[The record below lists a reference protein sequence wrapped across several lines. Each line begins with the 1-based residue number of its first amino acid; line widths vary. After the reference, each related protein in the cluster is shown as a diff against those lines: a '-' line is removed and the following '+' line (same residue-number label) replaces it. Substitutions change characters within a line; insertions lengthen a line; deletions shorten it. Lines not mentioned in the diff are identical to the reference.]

1 MGRLSKSQGKL
12 GQCIAGL
19 GGTVVTKAT
28 EEVDICIS
36 KKGKI
41 PHVFQKLRANLTVM
55 CCCKCVSRCGVFIR
69 SCKGIYR
76 IAGNFGEH

>member
-12 GQCIAGL
+12 GQCVTSL
-19 GGTVVTKAT
+19 GGTIVTKAT

-41 PHVFQKLRANLTVM
+41 PMYSSVEN
-55 CCCKCVSRCGVFIR
+55 
-69 SCKGIYR
+69 
-76 IAGNFGEH
+76 

>member
-41 PHVFQKLRANLTVM
+41 PHVFEELRADSDVLLQV
-55 CCCKCVSRCGVFIR
+55 CISIWCV
-69 SCKGIYR
+69 
-76 IAGNFGEH
+76 NFGEH